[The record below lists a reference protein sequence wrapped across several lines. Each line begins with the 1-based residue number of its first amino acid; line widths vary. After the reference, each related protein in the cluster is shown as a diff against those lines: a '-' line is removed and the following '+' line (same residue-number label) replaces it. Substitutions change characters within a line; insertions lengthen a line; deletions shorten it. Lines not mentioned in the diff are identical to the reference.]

1 MRILSLP
8 NIGALLLLLGACAP
22 NTEVVDSWKDPN
34 LQPRKFNKMLAVFIS
49 KDATMRRAA
58 EDEMVHKVPSA
69 VASYSVLPDGI
80 VGDRARVKAWLQQGG
95 YDGVVILRPVA
106 VDKETTYVPGN
117 TYVVPTGYRSM
128 YGYWGTGWT
137 YASDPGYVQQ
147 DQVVSIEG
155 NVYSVDDE
163 KLLWASRTK
172 TYNPESVRN
181 LVSDIVDATVRTMK
195 RQKALATSGVA
206 RPADQP
212 DQLSF
217 VTVSAPAQRS

>member
-8 NIGALLLLLGACAP
+8 NIGTLLLLLGACAP

-58 EDEMVHKVPSA
+58 EDEMVHKVPRA

-80 VGDRARVKAWLQQGG
+80 VGDRARVKAWLQRGG
-95 YDGVVILRPVA
+95 YDGVVFLRPVA
-106 VDKETTYVPGN
+106 VDKETTYVPGSS
-117 TYVVPTGYRSM
+117 YVVPTGYRSM
-128 YGYWGTGWT
+128 YGYWGTGWG
-137 YASDPGYVQQ
+137 YAYDPGYVQQ
-147 DQVVSIEG
+147 DQVVSVEA
-155 NVYSVDDE
+155 NVYSVADE

-172 TYNPESVRN
+172 TYNPESVRH
-181 LVSDIVDATVRTMK
+181 LVTDIVDATARTMK
-195 RQKALATSGVA
+195 KQKALATSAVA

-217 VTVSAPAQRS
+217 VTVPARAQGS